1 MDGIL
6 CLDKPDHMT
15 SFACCAVLRRLVDER
30 KAGHTGTLDPMATG
44 VLPILFGRATR
55 AIPFLPVQDKRYT
68 ATLTF
73 GYRSDTLDIWGKVE
87 ATGASAPPLG
97 AVEAALPA
105 FRGEIRQVPPMMSA
119 LKRDGVRLYDLAR
132 RGIEVEREARTV
144 TIRRLD
150 ILEYDQ
156 KKGIL
161 TLDCA
166 CSKGTYIRVICDDL
180 GRQLGCGAVMS
191 GLRRT
196 EAAGF
201 SLSECLT
208 LDEVR
213 ELAAQGSLSG
223 RILPVEAAFADMPA
237 VQVSP
242 GQAVRFCNGGSL
254 ALDRLTEMPSGTVRV
269 QDPQGVFLGLGEP
282 IDGELQ
288 VKRLFYTPAK
298 RDG

>member
-15 SFACCAVLRRLVDER
+15 SFACCAVLRRLVGEK

-55 AIPFLPVQDKRYT
+55 AIPLLPVQDKRYT

-87 ATGASAPPLG
+87 PTGAGAPTLEDIE
-97 AVEAALPA
+97 AVLPA

-132 RGIEVEREARTV
+132 RGIEVEREARAVTV
-144 TIRRLD
+144 RRLD
-150 ILEYDQ
+150 ILDYDPQ
-156 KKGIL
+156 KGDL

-166 CSKGTYIRVICDDL
+166 CSKGTYIRTICDDL
-180 GRQLGCGAVMS
+180 GRRLGCGAVMS
-191 GLRRT
+191 ALKRT

-201 SLSECLT
+201 DLPACLT
-208 LDEVR
+208 LGEAR
-213 ELAAQGSLSG
+213 ELAAEGALTG
-223 RILPVEAAFADMPA
+223 RIRPIEDAFASYPA
-237 VQVSP
+237 LRVSA
-242 GQAVRFCNGGSL
+242 GQAARFGHGGAL
-254 ALDRLTEMPSGTVRV
+254 ALDRLPAVPSGIVRV
-269 QDPQGVFLGLGEP
+269 QDPQGTFLGLGEP
-282 IDGELQ
+282 SQGELK
-288 VKRLFYTPAK
+288 VKRLF
-298 RDG
+298 

>member
-6 CLDKPDHMT
+6 CLDKPDTMT
-15 SFACCAVLRRLVDER
+15 SFACCAVLRRLVGEK

-44 VLPILFGRATR
+44 VLPVLFGRATR

-87 ATGASAPPLG
+87 ATGAPVPSPR

-132 RGIEVEREARTV
+132 RGIEVEREARPVTV
-144 TIRRLD
+144 RRLD
-150 ILEYDQ
+150 ILEYDPG
-156 KKGIL
+156 KGIL

-180 GRQLGCGAVMS
+180 GRLLGCGAVMS

-201 SLSECLT
+201 SM
-208 LDEVR
+208 
-213 ELAAQGSLSG
+213 
-223 RILPVEAAFADMPA
+223 AD
-237 VQVSP
+237 
-242 GQAVRFCNGGSL
+242 
-254 ALDRLTEMPSGTVRV
+254 
-269 QDPQGVFLGLGEP
+269 
-282 IDGELQ
+282 
-288 VKRLFYTPAK
+288 
-298 RDG
+298 